1 MSLVEFEKNLPETPT
16 PESEAIEVKTH
27 GQLLQEIFR
36 QLTHELDANG
46 NTQNLRRLREEA
58 SLQLM
63 GFWQRE
69 MALYEDAVK
78 SGKIKT
84 NGELNLGE
92 EKIQITTAE
101 DYSDEDR
108 LILSLSR
115 RTPTENDTFRAER
128 DSLSGRVDNFVFP
141 PTVKSEIRPE
151 KGEPPD
157 TLFEITFRNGKIST
171 LSRTSYHL
179 DPDNLLPYVKDQ
191 RAIDFS
197 LFGMDLY

>member
-1 MSLVEFEKNLPETPT
+1 MSLVEFENNLPEIPT
-16 PESEAIEVKTH
+16 PESETIEGKTH
-27 GQLLQEIFR
+27 GQFLQEIFR